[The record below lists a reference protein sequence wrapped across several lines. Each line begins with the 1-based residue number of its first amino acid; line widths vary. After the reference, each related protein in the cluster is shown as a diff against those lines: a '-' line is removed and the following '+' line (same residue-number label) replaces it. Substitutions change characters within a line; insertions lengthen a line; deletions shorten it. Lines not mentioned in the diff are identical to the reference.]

1 MAKLLLLITLVRK
14 MKGVRRI
21 EVDYEEVLKD
31 KENLR
36 PVYKFLG
43 LEPPP
48 AGADKTVKMHPTD
61 IPWSSRGVR
70 PTPSRRWR
78 QLHRLLRPPHAIDA
92 TSSAAMASTRRHA
105 HRRSKSSLRRRQTA
119 PRAGTTTSGARTRSR
134 ARSRA
139 PGARAAARSRAAG
152 RRACRWRGE

>member
-1 MAKLLLLITLVRK
+1 

-61 IPWSSRGVR
+61 IPW
-70 PTPSRRWR
+70 
-78 QLHRLLRPPHAIDA
+78 
-92 TSSAAMASTRRHA
+92 
-105 HRRSKSSLRRRQTA
+105 
-119 PRAGTTTSGARTRSR
+119 
-134 ARSRA
+134 
-139 PGARAAARSRAAG
+139 
-152 RRACRWRGE
+152 

>member
-1 MAKLLLLITLVRK
+1 MRRWAASAAGAWSGAKKPPRRPPPRGASAKKTRRATPRARPTEGEIERFQTLVRK

-61 IPWSSRGVR
+61 IPW
-70 PTPSRRWR
+70 
-78 QLHRLLRPPHAIDA
+78 
-92 TSSAAMASTRRHA
+92 
-105 HRRSKSSLRRRQTA
+105 
-119 PRAGTTTSGARTRSR
+119 
-134 ARSRA
+134 
-139 PGARAAARSRAAG
+139 
-152 RRACRWRGE
+152 

>member
-1 MAKLLLLITLVRK
+1 

-92 TSSAAMASTRRHA
+92 PSSAAMASTRRHA
-105 HRRSKSSLRRRQTA
+105 HRRSKSSLRRRQTT
-119 PRAGTTTSGARTRSR
+119 PRAQVRLHR
-134 ARSRA
+134 AQGPGHGRDHVPLAQGPRQGPVRGVVGRA
-139 PGARAAARSRAAG
+139 DGGVSNV
-152 RRACRWRGE
+152 CVY